1 MTLVVVMAAMSMMM
15 IVSLVTVLVIMIAV
29 IGTVKAVDLV
39 CEVGDLQIE
48 HRGDIDLGVLCPMD
62 AGNLVQSADV
72 LLDLIQLLR
81 RAQVGFVEQDRV
93 GERDLL
99 AGFGQSSRRVE
110 MYFASTTVTTPPS
123 E

>member
-29 IGTVKAVDLV
+29 IVIVKAVDLA

-72 LLDLIQLLR
+72 LLHLIQLLR
-81 RAQVGFVEQDRV
+81 RAQVGLVEQDRV

-99 AGFGQSSRRVE
+99 AGFGRV
-110 MYFASTTVTTPPS
+110 PPS
-123 E
+123 VWRCILHRRR

>member
-1 MTLVVVMAAMSMMM
+1 
-15 IVSLVTVLVIMIAV
+15 MIAV
-29 IGTVKAVDLV
+29 IGTVKAVDLA

-48 HRGDIDLGVLCPMD
+48 HRGDIDLGALCPMD

-99 AGFGQSSRRVE
+99 AGFGRVLQACGDVLCIDDGDHAAERIAAPIRSSAYSV
-110 MYFASTTVTTPPS
+110 
-123 E
+123 